1 MTLNEHGIDTDR
13 ITVSSVVRCLQGG
26 SPLDGGGR
34 VRTVQIDHRDGGR
47 LAAHT
52 VDQLT
57 PQGSTDLLHVND
69 ITGIE

>member
-1 MTLNEHGIDTDR
+1 MTLNEHGIDIDR
-13 ITVSSVVRCLQGG
+13 IAAGSVVRCLQGG
-26 SPLDGGGR
+26 NPLDGGGR
-34 VRTVQIDHRDGGR
+34 VRTVHIDHREGGR
-47 LAAHT
+47 LTAHT